1 MPEIKDNDDL
11 QKLEGEAESLARL
24 GELLDS
30 FGIEF
35 DHQFLTALRSETSQF
50 VTLADRF
57 NKAFSQHGWIATE
70 DMSKNLMEKALEIFH
85 SQGLDDA
92 EKHLCAA
99 FDDDYFALHSHRMR
113 ALWVWKN
120 SERENLLKLAF
131 EDHKNQRY
139 HASTPVVLA
148 QIDGLA
154 FDINRA
160 TFFNNKKSSLIL
172 ENSVAAHET
181 GLSTLS
187 KISGRQRTKTQ
198 SNPIRFPYR
207 HGILHGRDLAYASRI
222 VSTKS
227 FFALFAM
234 RPWALRCQQSELSRQ
249 QGLDYEE
256 IPGFTPGDLLRS
268 VIQEMLK
275 T

>member
-1 MPEIKDNDDL
+1 MSEIKDNTNL
-11 QKLEGEAESLARL
+11 QKLENDVESLSKL

-30 FGIEF
+30 LGIEF
-35 DHQFLTALRSETSQF
+35 DHQFLATLRTETFQF
-50 VTLADRF
+50 VTLADKF
-57 NKAFSQHGWIATE
+57 NAAFSQHGWIATE
-70 DMSKNLMEKALEIFH
+70 DISTKLMEKALEIFH
-85 SQGLDDA
+85 SRGLVES
-92 EKHLCAA
+92 EKYLCES
-99 FDDDYFALHSHRMR
+99 FDDDYFALHSHRMK

-120 SERENLLKLAF
+120 SERENLLRLAF

-154 FDINRA
+154 FDINKN
-160 TFFNNKKSSLIL
+160 TFFNHKKSSLIL

-181 GLSTLS
+181 GLNTLS
-187 KISGRQRTKTQ
+187 KISGKPRTKTQ

-207 HGILHGRDLAYASRI
+207 HGILHGRDLAYANRA

-256 IPGFTPGDLLRS
+256 IPGFTPGDLLQS
-268 VIQEMLK
+268 IIQEMLK
-275 T
+275 S